1 MPSLYRNIV
10 TLAQNE
16 VRRKSDAERYFNDPA
31 AWSEYMLNI
40 KLWSKQ
46 KEIAEDIVACKN
58 VAVKAGHGTGK
69 ALTLGTPMP
78 TPTGWTTMGEVRVG
92 DLLLDE
98 QGKPTPVVAVSET
111 WNEDTY
117 RVTFDDGTFVD
128 AAAQHEWSVIDIRH
142 RPKRVPVGDWRNRWD
157 AATVKETRELAESVE
172 FGGQKRWRVPL
183 TKPLDL
189 PEADLPVDPYV
200 FGAWLGDGH
209 SHGAV
214 LTSHTDDTEI
224 RSRFDAAGYPL
235 RKIAGKYAWSFAD
248 KGKFVATI
256 RDLGVYRNKHIPLQ
270 FLRASIDQRRELLRG
285 LMDTDGTIDERGL
298 VSIDLCSKA
307 LSDGVVELVRSLGG
321 KVTIRERDA
330 VLYGKVVGTRW
341 RMSIRVTD
349 FNPFFLS
356 RKASRWIAPTG
367 QASRYTQKTIVSVEQ
382 IETAPTRCVEVASPN
397 HLFLAGKGMV
407 PTHNSFLLAIIIVWW
422 LDTRYPHAFIASTA
436 PSQAQIGAIVWRY
449 VRQLKVII
457 EKRHKEGLIDHVL
470 PGYITADNQWKEDGG
485 NILGFGRKPP
495 ENKEDDSFQG
505 IHDSYVLAVG
515 DEAVGLTAELIDS
528 LGNITSNE
536 GSRRVLICNPTN
548 PASYVGKL
556 FKDKTPTWRFHTI
569 SVFDSPKITGDIDG
583 LSEEHL
589 KGLVDE
595 SYVRDKKAEY
605 GENTARYKARVLGE
619 FAWDL
624 GNTLIQPDD
633 LATAYDTKIQPDSES
648 LITLGV
654 DIARFGEDKS
664 CIYLN
669 EGGRLKLLKSFDM
682 NSLVELA
689 GEVHKAACDVGAHE
703 VRYDYQGVGQGFEEM
718 LLMHEPRPYKMIG
731 MISSNP
737 SPDRHQWANA
747 RAWWWD
753 MFRKMLRNGDLDIEP
768 TDERLSDE
776 LLSVEYKF
784 SPLGGL
790 LIESKDEMKKRGMK
804 SPDFADAAVYASVD
818 LTEALNPQARKAN
831 AFEDADT
838 IMGEAV
844 PDYLGLMVQS
854 WDQGTGWESRPW

>member
-1 MPSLYRNIV
+1 MQTDRLFRDIV
-10 TLAQNE
+10 AIAQKD
-16 VRRKSDAERYFNDPA
+16 VKRKSDSDRYFNDPA
-31 AWSEYMLNI
+31 AWSDYMLGI

-46 KEIAEDIVACKN
+46 KEIADDIVASKN

-69 ALTLGTPMP
+69 ALTLDTPLP
-78 TPTGWTTMGEVRVG
+78 TPAGWTTMGVVQVG

-98 QGKPTPVVAVSET
+98 QGKPTPVVAVSGT

-117 RVTFDDGTFVD
+117 RVTFDDGTFID
-128 AAAQHEWSVIDIRH
+128 AAAQHEWNVVDIRH
-142 RPKRVPVGDWRNRWD
+142 RPKRTPVGDWRNRWD
-157 AATVKETRELAESVE
+157 ATVVKETRELAESVE

-189 PEADLPVDPYV
+189 PEADLPIDPYV

-214 LTSHTDDTEI
+214 LTSHTDDIEI

-235 RKIAGKYAWSFAD
+235 HKIANKYAWSFAD
-248 KGKFVATI
+248 KGKFVSTI
-256 RDLGVYRNKHIPLQ
+256 RDLGVYRNKHIPPP

-307 LSDGVVELVRSLGG
+307 LSDGLLELVRSLGG
-321 KVTIRERDA
+321 KVTVRERDA

-356 RKASRWIAPTG
+356 RKASRWFTPVG
-367 QASRYTQKTIVSVEQ
+367 QASRYTQKTIVSVQ
-382 IETAPTRCVEVASPN
+382 KIETAPTRCVEVGNPS
-397 HLFLAGKGMV
+397 HLFLAGRGMV
-407 PTHNSFLLAIIIVWW
+407 PTHNSFMAAIIIVWW
-422 LDTRYPHAFIASTA
+422 IDTRYPHAFVASTA
-436 PSQAQIGAIVWRY
+436 PSTAQIGAIVWRY
-449 VRQLKVII
+449 VRQLKNLIAT
-457 EKRHKEGLIDHVL
+457 RFKEGVIDHEL

-505 IHDSYVLAVG
+505 LHDSYVLAVG
-515 DEAVGLTAELIDS
+515 DEAVGLTEELIDS
-528 LGNITSNE
+528 LGNITSNS

-548 PASYVGKL
+548 PASYVGRL
-556 FKDKTPTWRFHTI
+556 FKQQVETWHYHTI
-569 SVFDSPKITGDIDG
+569 SVFDSPKITGETEG

-595 SYVRDKKAEY
+595 TYVRDKKAEY

-624 GNTLIQPDD
+624 GDTLIQPDD
-633 LATAYDTKIQPDSES
+633 LAVAYDTKIEPDSTS

-654 DIARFGEDKS
+654 DIARFGKDKS

-669 EGGRLKLLKSFDM
+669 EGGRLKFYKAFDQ

-689 GEVHKAACDVGAHE
+689 AEVHKAACEVGAHE
-703 VRYDYQGVGQGFEEM
+703 VRYDYQGVGQGFEE
-718 LLMHEPRPYKMIG
+718 LLLQHEPRPYKMIG

-753 MFRKMLRNGDLDIEP
+753 QFRKQLRGGLVQVDA
-768 TDERLSDE
+768 TDERLADE

-804 SPDFADAAVYASVD
+804 SPDFADAAVYASAD
-818 LTEALNPQARKAN
+818 LTEALNPQAKKWSE
-831 AFEDADT
+831 FEDADT
-838 IMGEAV
+838 ILGEKQA
-844 PDYLGLMVQS
+844 DYLMLMVQS
-854 WDQGTGWESRPW
+854 W